1 MAEDSS
7 SMLDGGAMV
16 WVPHDDQV
24 WKRAVVLRR
33 LDDGVQAEVRLESN
47 DGEYHKDDGL
57 VKLVNIAE
65 IARQAGTCMSSRL
78 LPEGESMGAATH
90 SFSPLLVCLLFL

>member
-65 IARQAGTCMSSRL
+65 IARQAGT
-78 LPEGESMGAATH
+78 
-90 SFSPLLVCLLFL
+90 